1 MGVGVSGLFCSFL
14 CFCFSVFV
22 FVFFVFLC
30 AFLCL
35 TVCMD
40 ASMRM
45 CTATAVCGCVC
56 VCIIVCIYTCL
67 LAPLAWS
74 PFFVLI
80 VLSSFSE
87 ASALSNDPPPANSY
101 AFVDDEPILEAE

>member
-1 MGVGVSGLFCSFL
+1 MGGGGVWVWVGCSVRFC
-14 CFCFSVFV
+14 V
-22 FVFFVFLC
+22 FVFLC
-30 AFLCL
+30 AFVCL

-45 CTATAVCGCVC
+45 YTATAVCGCVC
-56 VCIIVCIYTCL
+56 VCIYTCL

-87 ASALSNDPPPANSY
+87 ASALSNDPPPADSY